1 MSTLPGLCEV
11 DSESCDFIPGN
22 LPLEEEYKN
31 LDLADIISTIFGR
44 RDTHDDSIYID
55 NINNVDK
62 AFDNVFPFNKPTIEL
77 QENEESKI
85 VLFKTKKLKKRGRK
99 KPPNNIYNSN
109 KPKRKIHCKT
119 DDDNVLIKLQVHF
132 LTFVINITNDIIDQ
146 YFQSKKYDIYFRQ
159 INYEDKKNITKP
171 HISRLR
177 DCSIKDIL
185 QMKITPKCRKYG
197 EDYNKDNYKF
207 ILKQIDKDKSLNWI
221 NNFFNMN
228 YLDLFEKYYYTFDKK
243 SNFIIQDQKINFS
256 RKSKTFYD
264 LLEKNSDDQEIQKCL
279 IKISQSYL
287 DRVKQQSQKI
297 FLIEKTQ

>member
-1 MSTLPGLCEV
+1 MSTLPGLCEL

-22 LPLEEEYKN
+22 LPLEEEY
-31 LDLADIISTIFGR
+31 TIFGR
-44 RDTHDDSIYID
+44 RDRHDDSIYFD
-55 NINNVDK
+55 NINNVDR
-62 AFDNVFPFNKPTIEL
+62 AFDNVFPFNRPTIEL

-99 KPPNNIYNSN
+99 KSPNNIYNSN

-132 LTFVINITNDIIDQ
+132 LTFVINITNDIIDP

-171 HISRLR
+171 HISRLM

-197 EDYNKDNYKF
+197 EDYNKNIYT
-207 ILKQIDKDKSLNWI
+207 Q
-221 NNFFNMN
+221 
-228 YLDLFEKYYYTFDKK
+228 KYP
-243 SNFIIQDQKINFS
+243 NP
-256 RKSKTFYD
+256 
-264 LLEKNSDDQEIQKCL
+264 L
-279 IKISQSYL
+279 
-287 DRVKQQSQKI
+287 V
-297 FLIEKTQ
+297 

>member
-22 LPLEEEYKN
+22 LPLEEVYKN
-31 LDLADIISTIFGR
+31 LDENSSLADIISTIFGR
-44 RDTHDDSIYID
+44 RDTHDDSIYFD
-55 NINNVDK
+55 NINNVDR
-62 AFDNVFPFNKPTIEL
+62 AFDNVFPFNNPTIEL

-99 KPPNNIYNSN
+99 KSPNNIYNSN

-146 YFQSKKYDIYFRQ
+146 
-159 INYEDKKNITKP
+159 NITKP

-207 ILKQIDKDKSLNWI
+207 ILEQIGKDKSLNWI

-279 IKISQSYL
+279 IKISESYL